1 MHGAGNDFVLL
12 DGLRSPLSPPLD
24 MARVAQLLCPR
35 HFGVGADGLLS
46 LEPSDVADARMR
58 MWNPDGTPDM
68 CGNGLRCVA
77 HLAHQLGHIEKDE
90 FRVETIA
97 GIRAISRLNDGRIR
111 AAMGAPQWAPAVV
124 PLATQQP
131 LIDGTIRVG
140 DTEIENVTSLS
151 TGSTHTVIFRDAPLS
166 ESEFQNLSS
175 QLENHVLFPART
187 SVMWAVAD
195 GANRF
200 AIRIWERGA
209 GETLACGTGASAV
222 AVAAQTTARA
232 RGLVTVQSRGGE
244 LEVEWDAPGGEIYLT
259 GWATYVYA
267 GQWQGEL

>member
-1 MHGAGNDFVLL
+1 MSPLSFHKMHGAGNDFVLL
-12 DGLRSPLSPPLD
+12 DGLRSPIAPQLD

-46 LEPSDVADARMR
+46 LEASNSADARMR

-90 FRVETIA
+90 FSVETIA
-97 GIRAISRLNDGRIR
+97 GIRAIARLNDGRIR
-111 AAMGAPQWAPAVV
+111 AAMGAPQWAPAIV

-131 LIDGTIRVG
+131 LIDGIIQVG
-140 DTEIENVTSLS
+140 ETQIENVTALS

-166 ESEFQNLSS
+166 DTEFQHLSPL
-175 QLENHVLFPART
+175 LENHVWFPART
-187 SVMWAVAD
+187 SIMWAVAD

-209 GETLACGTGASAV
+209 GETLACGTGACAV
-222 AVAAQTTARA
+222 AVAAQTTGRA
-232 RGLVTVQSRGGE
+232 RGPIIVESRGRQIGS
-244 LEVEWDAPGGEIYLT
+244 
-259 GWATYVYA
+259 
-267 GQWQGEL
+267 